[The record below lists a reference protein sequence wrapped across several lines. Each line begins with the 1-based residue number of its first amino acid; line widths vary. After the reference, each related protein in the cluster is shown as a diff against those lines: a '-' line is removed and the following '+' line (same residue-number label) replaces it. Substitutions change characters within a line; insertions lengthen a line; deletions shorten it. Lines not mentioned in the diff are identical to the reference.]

1 MRREV
6 KEMNAKVEVESKK
19 KPPRP
24 DWTLERCMTCY
35 MCLASCSVY
44 TEHPDLF
51 LGPAGFVKLGNML
64 FNPVDIADRVKV
76 SALFGAHYCD
86 LCGKCQEV
94 CPQHIKIV
102 PLMRLL
108 KTKSAARNLMDR
120 YGLTTK
126 AARESTEG
134 FL

>member
-1 MRREV
+1 M
-6 KEMNAKVEVESKK
+6 
-19 KPPRP
+19 
-24 DWTLERCMTCY
+24 
-35 MCLASCSVY
+35 
-44 TEHPDLF
+44 
-51 LGPAGFVKLGNML
+51 KLGNML
-64 FNPVDIADRVKV
+64 FNPVDIADRVKA

-102 PLMRLL
+102 PLIRLL
-108 KTKSAARNLMDR
+108 KTKTSARDLRDR
-120 YGLTTK
+120 YGLAAK